1 MRRLRPLAAASL
13 VSMLVLVLV
22 LRTDGASLAQPPTAP
37 PAGAPPTPDFST
49 VEIKS
54 EKVADGVYMLTGR
67 GGNIGVS
74 VGADGVLLIDDQFA
88 PLTAKIK
95 AAVAAITDKPIR
107 FLLNTHWHGDHTGG
121 NENLAKDGVVIVA
134 QDNVRKRLSVDQLN
148 ALTGRT
154 TPALPHAAL
163 PIITFN
169 DTLTFHLNGDS
180 IVVFHVPPAH
190 TDGDAIVRFTRVNVV
205 HMGDCLFNGRYPVID
220 VAAGGSIDGMI
231 GAAERV
237 LPTLDAGTKLIP
249 GHGPLG
255 DKASLQA
262 FHDMLVGVRDKIRPL
277 VKAGKSADEVVAAK
291 PTAAFDA
298 TWAPDSTSAARF
310 VRVVVSGMKGR

>member
-1 MRRLRPLAAASL
+1 MRRHLFPLAVSL
-13 VSMLVLVLV
+13 VSALAIVLL
-22 LRTDGASLAQPPTAP
+22 LRLDTPSFAQQR
-37 PAGAPPTPDFST
+37 DFST

-54 EKVADGVYMLTGR
+54 EKVAEGVYMLTGV

-74 VGADGVLLIDDQFA
+74 VGADGVLLVDDQFA
-88 PLTAKIK
+88 PLTEKIK
-95 AAVAAITDKPIR
+95 AAVTVITDKPIR
-107 FLLNTHWHGDHTGG
+107 FLLNTHWHGDHVGG
-121 NENLAKDGVVIVA
+121 NENLGKAGVVIVA
-134 QDNVRKRLSVDQLN
+134 HDNVRKRLSVDQIN
-148 ALTGRT
+148 AITGRT
-154 TPALPHAAL
+154 TPAVPYAAL
-163 PIITFN
+163 PIITFD

-180 IVVFHVPPAH
+180 LVVFHVAPAH

-231 GAAERV
+231 AAAERV
-237 LPTLDAGTKLIP
+237 LPTLDASTKLIP

-262 FHDMLVGVRDKIRPL
+262 FHDMLVGVRDQIRPL
-277 VKAGKSADEVVAAK
+277 VKAGKSADEIVAAK

-298 TWAPDSTSAARF
+298 TWAADTTSAARF
-310 VRVVVSGMKGR
+310 VRVVVSDLSRKK